1 MDKYS
6 LRYLPLFYEDL
17 SEIIDYISL
26 KLNNPSAALNLID
39 YKIDERVVDLLQI
52 VKSMKSKE
60 TPNDNN

>member
-39 YKIDERVVDLLQI
+39 SVETAIAERLPFAESYSLSITFLLFF
-52 VKSMKSKE
+52 
-60 TPNDNN
+60 